1 MNSSRGAEALLDTSE
16 SLADKV
22 SQLEA
27 IDPADMTA
35 ADQDAAARLLA
46 QAARLFVAAGGQG
59 FPSPRSTALSPTES
73 AVSAHAFLQAQGL
86 SVFEFAVWVQAA
98 QGSLYDSSHH

>member
-1 MNSSRGAEALLDTSE
+1 
-16 SLADKV
+16 
-22 SQLEA
+22 
-27 IDPADMTA
+27 MTP
-35 ADQDAAARLLA
+35 ADQDTTARLLA

-59 FPSPRSTALSPTES
+59 FPSPQAPAALSPTES